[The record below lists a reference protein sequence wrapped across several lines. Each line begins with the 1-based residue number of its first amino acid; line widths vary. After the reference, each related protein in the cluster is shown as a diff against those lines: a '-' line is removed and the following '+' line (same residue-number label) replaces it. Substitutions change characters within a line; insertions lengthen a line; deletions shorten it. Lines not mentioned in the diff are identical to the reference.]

1 MGKVIGVV
9 SGDFSLQNLPVMQQ
23 MMLGILTENGIVMNT
38 APILLEEKDAV
49 FMGLLKRSHKNDKIT
64 QLIELT
70 KRLKKIDG
78 FKNKKHIYKTY
89 NEKERILNDII
100 LILSEADKTVQG

>member
-1 MGKVIGVV
+1 
-9 SGDFSLQNLPVMQQ
+9 
-23 MMLGILTENGIVMNT
+23 MLGILTENGIVINA
-38 APILLEEKDAV
+38 APILIEEKDAV

-70 KRLKKIDG
+70 KRLKKIDAL
-78 FKNKKHIYKTY
+78 KIKKHIYRTY

-100 LILSEADKTVQG
+100 HILSESDKTVQG